1 MNRQLRNSLL
11 LTFTALIWGVAFVAQ
26 SEGSEHFG
34 SCTFTG
40 IRFLV
45 ASAVLLPF
53 ILIRDRKGRRERPAG
68 ENGKAIWPSGIICGV
83 LLCAASLLQQE
94 GIAQGTSA
102 GKAGFLTAVYIVLVP
117 LLNLLIFKKTT
128 SRTIWIGVI
137 LALGGLYLLCIN
149 EAFTFRLSDLLVV
162 ACALLF
168 AFQILAVDRFSPL
181 YDAIKLAAV
190 QFFTCGALSS
200 LLMIPMDIIPN
211 GFQTWASSFSSPGA
225 WISLSYAAILSSAI
239 GYTFQIMGQKGLNP
253 TVASLLMSLES
264 LFAVLAGW
272 LILHQSLT
280 VRESI
285 GAVLVFAAVIIAQ
298 LPTPKTAGS
307 K

>member
-1 MNRQLRNSLL
+1 MNGQIKNSLL

-26 SEGSEHFG
+26 SEGSEYFG

-40 IRFLV
+40 LRFLV

-53 ILIRDRKGRRERPAG
+53 IFIRDHKEKEDRSAG
-68 ENGKAIWPSGIICGV
+68 ENCGDLWRSGIICGV
-83 LLCAASLLQQE
+83 LLCAASLFQQE

-128 SRTIWIGVI
+128 SRTLWMGVI
-137 LALGGLYLLCIN
+137 LALVGLYLLCIN
-149 EAFTFRLSDLLVV
+149 EAVTFRLSDLLVV

-181 YDAIKLAAV
+181 YDALKLAAV

-239 GYTFQIMGQKGLNP
+239 GYTFQIIGQKGLNP

-298 LPTPKTAGS
+298 LPIPKTTGS

>member
-1 MNRQLRNSLL
+1 MNGQIKNSLL

-53 ILIRDRKGRRERPAG
+53 IFIRDRKERRERPEG
-68 ENGKAIWPSGIICGV
+68 ESGRALWRSGIICGL

-94 GIAQGTSA
+94 GIAQGTGA

-128 SRTIWIGVI
+128 SRIIWAGVI
-137 LALGGLYLLCIN
+137 LAMAGIYLLCID

-181 YDAIKLAAV
+181 FDALKLAAV
-190 QFFTCGALSS
+190 QFFTCGAISS
-200 LLMIPMDIIPN
+200 LLMIPMDIMPN

-239 GYTFQIMGQKGLNP
+239 GYTFQIIGQKGLNP

-285 GAVLVFAAVIIAQ
+285 GAVLVFAAVFIAQ
-298 LPTPKTAGS
+298 LPTPKTTGT

>member
-1 MNRQLRNSLL
+1 MNFNEI
-11 LTFTALIWGVAFVAQ
+11 FKALM
-26 SEGSEHFG
+26 
-34 SCTFTG
+34 
-40 IRFLV
+40 
-45 ASAVLLPF
+45 SAVEDENMTVLVI
-53 ILIRDRKGRRERPAG
+53 ILIAIVVLFGANIILGTRIGSKEEGFDFKKFLFGIE
-68 ENGKAIWPSGIICGV
+68 KAITMSLITMAVCYAFN
-83 LLCAASLLQQE
+83 LLCI
-94 GIAQGTSA
+94 GI

-117 LLNLLIFKKTT
+117 ILNLLIFKKTT

-181 YDAIKLAAV
+181 FDALKLAAV
-190 QFFTCGALSS
+190 QFFTCGVISS

-211 GFQTWASSFSSPGA
+211 GFQPWASSFSSPGA

-239 GYTFQIMGQKGLNP
+239 GYTFQIIGQKGLNP

-285 GAVLVFAAVIIAQ
+285 GAVLVFAAVIMAQ
-298 LPTPKTAGS
+298 LPTPKTTGT